1 MTGPFSSFFGLRD
14 NPFRANPDP
23 RYLVLTRRTQDSL
36 DELIEGIR
44 GRKGLLLLTGEV
56 GTGKTLLLNHLME
69 WLDRERIPKA
79 FIFNSHLKVN
89 EVFDLILTDFGIPFV
104 AQRGT
109 PLAHF
114 TSWLQDRF
122 RAGQTAVL
130 IVDEAQG
137 LALNVIEELCMLL
150 NLQTP
155 EGNLLQI
162 ILCGQPEFEEMLQRP
177 GLRQMRQRVA
187 VRCRTL
193 PLTLE
198 ETRAYIGNRLR
209 VAGASDSE
217 ALIFHPEGVQALF
230 LYSGGIPR
238 VLNLLCEQ
246 AIMRASREQLRPVPG
261 RIVGEAA
268 HQFQLDGA
276 RPVSLRLAADA
287 ASVSDLF
294 TAGPVLRETPGRFAV
309 TPLPRDGS
317 QLAPNSLNILS
328 SRQSQPAAP
337 AASGESV
344 ARRDGH
350 APGNSPT
357 GDVTSE
363 TPRSPHPP
371 IRFPLQV
378 RPTPPTELGLK
389 EIVARRSLVSPT
401 VAPPDALIAELAAA
415 SDVAA
420 HDAKPQARTPR
431 REPGLAERWKRDF
444 PSMAKRAKSGI
455 AGMYSQ
461 ARIFQ
466 ARAEMRVR
474 LSFETT
480 ARRWAALRGRDWH
493 VRTRFAWPDFAT
505 SCFHWL
511 RATATRPTLP
521 RVSMPARHQGVPHPA
536 PTARGTLALPAK
548 LRRLRN
554 SALHTPRSGN
564 LENTRRL
571 TTSVLH
577 WLQQPTRGT
586 RNHPA
591 ARSSST
597 RIA

>member
-1 MTGPFSSFFGLRD
+1 MTGPFSNFFGLHD

-23 RYLVLTRRTQDSL
+23 RYLVLTQQTQDSL
-36 DELIEGIR
+36 DQLVEGIR
-44 GRKGLLLLTGEV
+44 SRKGLLLLTGEV

-69 WLDRERIPKA
+69 WLDRERIPEA
-79 FIFNSHLKVN
+79 FIFNSHLKVS
-89 EVFDLILTDFGIPFV
+89 ELFDLILTDFCIPFI

-122 RAGQTAVL
+122 RAGETAVL

-177 GLRQMRQRVA
+177 GFRQMRQRVA

-198 ETRAYIGNRLR
+198 ETHAYIANRLR

-217 ALIFHPEGVQALF
+217 AQIFHPECVQALF

-246 AIMRASREQLRPVPG
+246 AIMRASREHLRPVPG

-276 RPVSLRLAADA
+276 RPVSRRLAADG
-287 ASVSDLF
+287 ASVFEL
-294 TAGPVLRETPGRFAV
+294 
-309 TPLPRDGS
+309 
-317 QLAPNSLNILS
+317 LS
-328 SRQSQPAAP
+328 SCPGQPVAR
-337 AASGESV
+337 AASGES
-344 ARRDGH
+344 AAQRDGH
-350 APGNSPT
+350 APGNPPT
-357 GDVTSE
+357 GDGASE

-371 IRFPLQV
+371 IKFPSQV

-389 EIVARRSLVSPT
+389 EIFARRSLVSP

-415 SDVAA
+415 SGVAT

-431 REPGLAERWKRDF
+431 PEPGPAERWKRDF
-444 PSMAKRAKSGI
+444 LSMAKRAKSGI

-466 ARAEMRVR
+466 ARVETRVR
-474 LSFETT
+474 LSFQTT
-480 ARRWAALRGRDWH
+480 GRRWATLQSRDWH
-493 VRTRFAWPDFAT
+493 VRTRFAWADFAT

-511 RATATRPTLP
+511 RARATRPTLH
-521 RVSMPARHQGVPHPA
+521 RLSMPARHQGVPHPA
-536 PTARGTLALPAK
+536 PTARGPVASPASP
-548 LRRLRN
+548 RRLRH

-577 WLQQPTRGT
+577 WLQQPTRST
-586 RNHPA
+586 RSHPA

>member
-1 MTGPFSSFFGLRD
+1 MTRPFSSFFGLRD

-23 RYLVLTRRTQDSL
+23 RYLVLTRQTQDSL
-36 DELIEGIR
+36 DELIEGIQA
-44 GRKGLLLLTGEV
+44 RKGLLLLTGEV

-89 EVFDLILTDFGIPFV
+89 ELFDLILTDFGIPFV

-109 PLAHF
+109 SLAHF

-122 RAGQTAVL
+122 RAGETAVL

-150 NLQTP
+150 NLQTR

-217 ALIFHPEGVQALF
+217 ALIFHPEAVQALF
-230 LYSGGIPR
+230 LYSSGIPR

-276 RPVSLRLAADA
+276 RPVSLRLAADG
-287 ASVSDLF
+287 ASISDLF
-294 TAGPVLRETPGRFAV
+294 TAGPVIRETPGRFAV
-309 TPLPRDGS
+309 TPLPRDV
-317 QLAPNSLNILS
+317 LS
-328 SRQSQPAAP
+328 SRQSQPTAP
-337 AASGESV
+337 AGSGESV

-363 TPRSPHPP
+363 TPRSLHPP
-371 IRFPLQV
+371 IKFPSQV
-378 RPTPPTELGLK
+378 RATPPTELGLK

-420 HDAKPQARTPR
+420 HAAKPQPRTAR

-466 ARAEMRVR
+466 VRAETRVR
-474 LSFETT
+474 WSFETT
-480 ARRWAALRGRDWH
+480 ARRWAALRSRDWH

-511 RATATRPTLP
+511 RATAARPTLH

-536 PTARGTLALPAK
+536 PTARDPLASPAK

-554 SALHTPRSGN
+554 SALHTPRSSN

-577 WLQQPTRGT
+577 WLQQPTRST

-597 RIA
+597 RMA

>member
-1 MTGPFSSFFGLRD
+1 MTGPFSNFFGLHD

-23 RYLVLTRRTQDSL
+23 RYLVLTQQTQDSL
-36 DELIEGIR
+36 DQLVEGIR
-44 GRKGLLLLTGEV
+44 SRKGLLLLTGEV
-56 GTGKTLLLNHLME
+56 GTGKTLLLNHLIE

-79 FIFNSHLKVN
+79 FIFNSHLKVS
-89 EVFDLILTDFGIPFV
+89 ELFDLILTDFGIPFL

-109 PLAHF
+109 PLVHF

-122 RAGQTAVL
+122 RAGETAVL

-198 ETRAYIGNRLR
+198 ETHAYIANRLR

-217 ALIFHPEGVQALF
+217 ALIFHPECVQALF

-246 AIMRASREQLRPVPG
+246 AIIRASREHLRPVPG

-276 RPVSLRLAADA
+276 RPVSLRLAADG
-287 ASVSDLF
+287 ASVSELF
-294 TAGPVLRETPGRFAV
+294 TAGPVIRETPGRFAV
-309 TPLPRDGS
+309 TPLTRDS
-317 QLAPNSLNILS
+317 QLAPNSPNILS
-328 SRQSQPAAP
+328 SRQSLPAASP
-337 AASGESV
+337 AASGES
-344 ARRDGH
+344 AAQRDVH
-350 APGNSPT
+350 APGNPPT
-357 GDVTSE
+357 GDITSE

-371 IRFPLQV
+371 IKFPSQV

-401 VAPPDALIAELAAA
+401 VALPDALIAELAAA
-415 SDVAA
+415 SGVAA

-431 REPGLAERWKRDF
+431 PEPSLAERWKRDF
-444 PSMAKRAKSGI
+444 LSMAKRAKSGI
-455 AGMYSQ
+455 AGMCSQ
-461 ARIFQ
+461 AGIFQ
-466 ARAEMRVR
+466 TRVETRVR
-474 LSFETT
+474 LSFQTT
-480 ARRWAALRGRDWH
+480 GQRWTTLRSRDWH
-493 VRTRFAWPDFAT
+493 VRTRFAWADFAT
-505 SCFHWL
+505 SCLHWL
-511 RATATRPTLP
+511 RATATRPTLH
-521 RVSMPARHQGVPHPA
+521 RLSMPVRHQGVPHPA
-536 PTARGTLALPAK
+536 PTARGPVAPPASP
-548 LRRLRN
+548 RRLRH

-577 WLQQPTRGT
+577 WLQQPTRST
-586 RNHPA
+586 RSHPA